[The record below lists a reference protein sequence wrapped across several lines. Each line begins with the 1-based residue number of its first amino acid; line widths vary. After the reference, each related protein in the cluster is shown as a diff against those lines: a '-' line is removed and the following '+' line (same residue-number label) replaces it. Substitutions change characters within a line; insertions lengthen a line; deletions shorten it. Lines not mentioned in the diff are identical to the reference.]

1 MKKYKAARPDEFVIE
16 MLIVLDNFW
25 INKVAKYV
33 TTAEAL
39 PQ

>member
-1 MKKYKAARPDEFVIE
+1 MKKYKPDEFVIE

-33 TTAEAL
+33 TTAEVL
-39 PQ
+39 P